1 MDNTNN
7 SSVSDKPFW
16 GINEQGNT
24 WTHLVGAV
32 FALSS
37 IWMVWPAAGK
47 SWQMAF
53 GVIFFIAGMFL
64 MFLSSTLYHWV
75 KPGMAKNVL

>member
-7 SSVSDKPFW
+7 SSLSDKPFW

-37 IWMVWPAAGK
+37 IWMVWPAASK
-47 SWQMAF
+47 SWQMTF